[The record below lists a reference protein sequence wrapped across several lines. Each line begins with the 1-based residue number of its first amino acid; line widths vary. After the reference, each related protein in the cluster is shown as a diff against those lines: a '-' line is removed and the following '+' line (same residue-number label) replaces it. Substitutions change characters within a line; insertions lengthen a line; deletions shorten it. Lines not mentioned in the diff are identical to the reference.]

1 MGESSEE
8 FAASVGGGEVSG
20 LRSCQ
25 AHDVVVGA
33 EEDRGRTE
41 SAMGE
46 SSEEF
51 AASSGGGEVNG
62 LRSCEAQNFSSRQ
75 EEDGFGITCTL
86 GGVPSGKEEGRVVAW
101 GEPAARSQYALGRL

>member
-8 FAASVGGGEVSG
+8 FAASVGSGEVSG

-25 AHDVVVGA
+25 AHDVGVGA
-33 EEDRGRTE
+33 EEDRCRSKSE
-41 SAMGE
+41 VGE
-46 SSEEF
+46 YSGEIAANSCGSENNRLG
-51 AASSGGGEVNG
+51 SQ
-62 LRSCEAQNFSSRQ
+62 AQNFSSRQ

-101 GEPAARSQYALGRL
+101 EEPAASSQYALGRL